1 MSKVIINMEYSPRHG
16 DLKKAAA
23 FLGLKSTTSLRQYI
37 GGKTDAIGKAK
48 RARIVIRYSDR
59 RDRMPA

>member
-1 MSKVIINMEYSPRHG
+1 MPKIIINMEYSPRHG

-23 FLGLKSTTSLRQYI
+23 ALGLRSTTSLRQYI

-59 RDRMPA
+59 RDKVSA